1 MPQAQSQSS
10 GRKEE
15 LGTGEHRA
23 CDRLAPRE
31 VKFASQPCRAPRHQ
45 FGPAPQV
52 TAPVPRAGQPLV
64 ISRARHRWACCGGRW
79 VITEYH
85 RWIHFPVSPAPQK
98 RRALVG
104 WVDPPPPLSPSSPC
118 RRSRGDPWGRPAR
131 SGSRTGAPSG
141 PAGNC
146 MSICKD
152 GSSSCKPSENDQ
164 FIEPTCSRGSSRSV
178 RKCSSRVS
186 SVSPFEGCAV
196 LARSLVRLC
205 TTRSSIA
212 PAWGAAGARCDLMRR
227 LRPQHGGAARR
238 PQTADGQ
245 TAARRRAA
253 AACDLNSI
261 YLFFLLRRVST
272 KIRATP
278 DAMRHA
284 MPAGSPGRASA
295 AS

>member
-104 WVDPPPPLSPSSPC
+104 WVDPPPLSHPPPLVGAVEAT
-118 RRSRGDPWGRPAR
+118 RG
-131 SGSRTGAPSG
+131 GAPRG
-141 PAGNC
+141 LAAELAHRLVPLAIVC
-146 MSICKD
+146 
-152 GSSSCKPSENDQ
+152 PS
-164 FIEPTCSRGSSRSV
+164 
-178 RKCSSRVS
+178 
-186 SVSPFEGCAV
+186 
-196 LARSLVRLC
+196 ARTV
-205 TTRSSIA
+205 
-212 PAWGAAGARCDLMRR
+212 
-227 LRPQHGGAARR
+227 
-238 PQTADGQ
+238 
-245 TAARRRAA
+245 AA
-253 AACDLNSI
+253 AASPP
-261 YLFFLLRRVST
+261 RTTSSSSPHA
-272 KIRATP
+272 RAEALVVCGSAPRACPLSRLSRGARYWRGRWYACAPP
-278 DAMRHA
+278 DPPSPPPGAPQGHA
-284 MPAGSPGRASA
+284 AI
-295 AS
+295 